1 MNNSN
6 LGYTLGWYNYKKQGH
21 NYYSF
26 WKMVLLFVE
35 RRKCLWL
42 CHRHG
47 SPEMTGNMLLF
58 LIKLRPFSTLSSA
71 WHLLREI
78 HHDPSYLNRY
88 LLLISTSALC
98 FLHNTGYTDS
108 SSPPPHTHTFLLIS
122 FFSFVTHSLECV
134 FMMTKIFTVCHR
146 NGYMCETWQLLL
158 EWEINIPNTV
168 ILKSL
173 LLALYSTVIFS
184 LVYFHFLSHSL
195 DS

>member
-6 LGYTLGWYNYKKQGH
+6 LGYTLGWYNYKEKQGH

-26 WKMVLLFVE
+26 WKMVLLLWRE
-35 RRKCLWL
+35 KCLWL

-58 LIKLRPFSTLSSA
+58 LIKLRPFQLLSSA

-122 FFSFVTHSLECV
+122 FFFFCYSFSRMYASWWQRFLLSVTEMYICV
-134 FMMTKIFTVCHR
+134 KLGNCCLNERLTFQTLWF
-146 NGYMCETWQLLL
+146 
-158 EWEINIPNTV
+158 
-168 ILKSL
+168 
-173 LLALYSTVIFS
+173 
-184 LVYFHFLSHSL
+184 
-195 DS
+195 